1 MTISTEVRKAGPFIG
16 NDSASVFPFAF
27 KVFKAADLIV
37 VRRQD
42 NIGEET
48 TLVLDSDY
56 HVTLNGNQDTTPGGV
71 VTLVGGALA
80 SGFTLVVSSELPYL
94 QPTDLTNQGGFY
106 PKVITNAL
114 DRLTIFCQQ
123 LAEITGR
130 TLKLPITAPTNIS
143 AEIPLPNPS
152 ELIAWD
158 ETGTKLTT
166 ISPQSLVTSIAYG
179 SATADLFAG
188 DGGTTTFPLSTNP
201 ASVNN
206 LDVSIDG
213 HSQRPVQ
220 GGIGDYSWNGGASIT
235 FAEPPPAPSIPGDK
249 NVLVRYMQAIPVS
262 DSEALHAQTRE
273 ALRRSYA
280 DAGYNLVDGSFE
292 TGGTLTSTNDVL
304 LLESAGTAYAWTG
317 VYPVGGYVVAP
328 GIDPTLPGSGYVPRT
343 DVVLRVQLA
352 EIDGANLVGG
362 ATYHQIRAY
371 SGDATSI
378 NCIGRAANNDG
389 GEGDFFV
396 DENDTTSPD
405 DDGVVLVDALGRR
418 RKRNFSGSLNFRW
431 YGGVDDYDVDT
442 GMGTDNLPALQNA
455 LKSMAW
461 NKKISRALFIPGRD
475 YYFSGEL
482 SLLSTIT
489 TGNLQGCKIEGDA
502 RTTEFQKGT
511 MLYFAGGKVG
521 INTAGTDGVML
532 ENIGIGRAKVN
543 GARLGLLQART
554 QGANQTGWAGDQ
566 RHINLFINM
575 GSDTSYPDGL
585 GTIAYVNLGGE
596 ETALE
601 SPQFWANTPAI
612 FTSNSAVLAS
622 NDTIG
627 LSNKTLDLTALTT
640 AMLATGASNTVFE
653 IYGLGRFV
661 AYDYVSPCCLVNNAA
676 TLRLGHTFMQ
686 KRLTGTPGVTVGAN
700 AWALETWNCFGFEH
714 FGAIENAEFYHLQRR
729 AFADFDVNVVLNS
742 YSLSPRAAWL
752 MVDDGGTY
760 VTERGSLIVRN
771 NNPARPLAISRG
783 DGNATSN
790 VNFTVRN
797 VDYKYSLNSF
807 DQYIDKRSV
816 KALKSVRMQF
826 NDAPVCYKSGE
837 ICTDVAE
844 KNIGNSASAP
854 VKLFDVYLPTYANG
868 AGSVGISVQIDGQ
881 VTNAS
886 KSGGG
891 VEGGV
896 SAMAFTSKFSAARL
910 HSSTAITV
918 GAVTTELVDAGSS
931 LPGGNDLT
939 ALSITTSPVD
949 ASGIIG
955 VYAHATEAGA
965 NQATVYL
972 TADVSVRWA
981 GGSYDGVIVL

>member
-1 MTISTEVRKAGPFIG
+1 MSDFLDLQGAKDLNTDAIHIGAVANSVDPVTGAQIDTHVNREGGTDYTLQGFWGALGPVVMPWT
-16 NDSASVFPFAF
+16 SVF
-27 KVFKAADLIV
+27 
-37 VRRQD
+37 
-42 NIGEET
+42 
-48 TLVLDSDY
+48 
-56 HVTLNGNQDTTPGGV
+56 
-71 VTLVGGALA
+71 
-80 SGFTLVVSSELPYL
+80 
-94 QPTDLTNQGGFY
+94 
-106 PKVITNAL
+106 
-114 DRLTIFCQQ
+114 
-123 LAEITGR
+123 
-130 TLKLPITAPTNIS
+130 
-143 AEIPLPNPS
+143 
-152 ELIAWD
+152 
-158 ETGTKLTT
+158 
-166 ISPQSLVTSIAYG
+166 
-179 SATADLFAG
+179 
-188 DGGTTTFPLSTNP
+188 
-201 ASVNN
+201 
-206 LDVSIDG
+206 
-213 HSQRPVQ
+213 
-220 GGIGDYSWNGGASIT
+220 
-235 FAEPPPAPSIPGDK
+235 
-249 NVLVRYMQAIPVS
+249 
-262 DSEALHAQTRE
+262 
-273 ALRRSYA
+273 
-280 DAGYNLVDGSFE
+280 
-292 TGGTLTSTNDVL
+292 GGTLTQPNQAFLHPANGNYYSWDG
-304 LLESAGTAYAWTG
+304 A
-317 VYPVGGYVVAP
+317 YPVGGYVVAP
-328 GIDPTLPGSGYVPRT
+328 GTDPTLPGAGYVPRT
-343 DVVLRVQLA
+343 DVVLRDELA
-352 EIDGANLVGG
+352 EVDGASLMGV
-362 ATYHQIRAY
+362 ATYAQIRAY

-378 NCIGRAANNDG
+378 KCIGRASNNYG
-389 GEGDFFV
+389 ASGDFYL
-396 DENDTTSPD
+396 DASDTTSTD
-405 DDGVVLVDALGRR
+405 DDGVILVDALSRR
-418 RKRNFSGSLNFRW
+418 WKRKFSGSLNLRW
-431 YGGVDDYDVDT
+431 YGGVDDYDVST
-442 GMGTDNLPALQNA
+442 GAGTDNLLALQNA

-461 NKKISRALFIPGRD
+461 NKKISRTLFIPGRD

-489 TGNLQGCKIEGDA
+489 TGNLQGCKIEGEA

-532 ENIGIGRAKVN
+532 ENIGIGRAKIN

-661 AYDYVSPCCLVNNAA
+661 AYDYVSPCCLINNAA

-686 KRLTGTPGVTVGAN
+686 KRLTGTSGVTVGSN
-700 AWALETWNCFGFEH
+700 TWALETWNCFGFEH

-742 YSLSPRAAWL
+742 YSSSSRAAWL
-752 MVDDGGTY
+752 MIDDGGTY
-760 VTERGSLIVRN
+760 VAERGSLVVRN
-771 NNPARPLAISRG
+771 NNQARPLSISRG
-783 DGNATSN
+783 DGNAAAN

-807 DQYIDKRSV
+807 DQYIDKRSA
-816 KALKSVRMQF
+816 KALKSVKMQF
-826 NDAPVCYKSGE
+826 NDAPVFYKSGE
-837 ICTDVAE
+837 IFTDVIE
-844 KNIGNSASAP
+844 KNIGNSASSP
-854 VKLFDVYLPTYANG
+854 VKLFDLHLPTFASG

-881 VTNAS
+881 VTNAGQ
-886 KSGGG
+886 SGGG
-891 VEGGV
+891 VEGGI

-910 HSSTAITV
+910 HSAAIITV
-918 GAVTTELVDAGSS
+918 GSVNTDVVDAGSS